1 MPKQSDLRVLF
12 LRLEELNEKINT
24 NNEKLDLIL
33 KLLQNDVTKECKRMS
48 EHIDFVENVYDAVK
62 SPLGYICNA
71 ISSNCKLPALQDGS
85 ANEIQD
91 GSANEILL

>member
-12 LRLEELNEKINT
+12 IRLEELNEKINT
-24 NNEKLDLIL
+24 NSEKLDLII
-33 KLLQNDVTKECKRMS
+33 KSLQNNTKECKRMS

-71 ISSNCKLPALQDGS
+71 ISSNCELPALQDAS

-91 GSANEILL
+91 ASANEI